1 MNLDPLQHT
10 ARSRHGRGSIV
21 TPTVSIKRD
30 LSSSMKSLELK
41 VPPVAAFGLVA
52 ALMWVL
58 ARHVPGPS
66 FAPAWRIWVALT
78 LLALAAL
85 IGLSGVRAFRKART
99 TVSPLAP
106 ERASS
111 LVAVGIYRHTRNPMY
126 LALTLGLL
134 AWSVH
139 LGSLWALLAVA
150 LLPAWL
156 TRFQI
161 LPEERALLA
170 RFGSDFDAY
179 CQRVRR
185 WI

>member
-1 MNLDPLQHT
+1 
-10 ARSRHGRGSIV
+10 
-21 TPTVSIKRD
+21 
-30 LSSSMKSLELK
+30 MKALELK
-41 VPPVAAFGLVA
+41 LPPIAAFGIVA
-52 ALMWVL
+52 ALMWAL
-58 ARHVPGPS
+58 ARLVPGPS
-66 FAPAWRIWVALT
+66 FTPAWRIWLALT
-78 LLALAAL
+78 LLALAAF
-85 IGLSGVRAFRKART
+85 IGLSGVRAFRQART

-134 AWSVH
+134 AWAVH

-156 TRFQI
+156 TRFQV
-161 LPEERALLA
+161 LPEERALAA
-170 RFGSDFDAY
+170 RFGAEFDAY
-179 CQRVRR
+179 CRLVRR

>member
-1 MNLDPLQHT
+1 
-10 ARSRHGRGSIV
+10 
-21 TPTVSIKRD
+21 
-30 LSSSMKSLELK
+30 MKALELK
-41 VPPVAAFGLVA
+41 LPPVAAFGIVA
-52 ALMWVL
+52 ALMWAL

-66 FAPAWRIWVALT
+66 FTPDWRIWMALA
-78 LLALAAL
+78 LLALAAFL
-85 IGLSGVRAFRKART
+85 GLSGVRAFRQAHT

-134 AWSVH
+134 AWAVQ

-161 LPEERALLA
+161 IPEERALLA
-170 RFGSDFDAY
+170 RFGAEFEAY

-185 WI
+185 WL